1 MVTTKLKTKP
11 VKRRKVSKLS
21 YGSRKV
27 DSDEINDKYNDV
39 KNDIENN
46 NIGITKLIKYL
57 KNKKIKLDLTVVLT
71 TLDNITIEIRGIT
84 DKLDYISRFIGILN
98 TYNSDNKATYD
109 RLEIGISA
117 LRIDI
122 VNLNLIR
129 NNTLPIDTYNFKVVD
144 PKIVF
149 PTLDNILNHNKAIL
163 AILSVKLVSSFGG
176 SKYDRNE
183 NLNLKT
189 LSDTISNLYEK
200 YSGYTTIQ
208 SEYVK
213 SDINNI
219 INKFNNNV
227 YVKTYI
233 SSLKDVIPNISR
245 NLNVSSQDIQ
255 SELNEIL
262 SNIEYQLNIESSR
275 SKNNRF
281 GNTSDIMAKEK
292 LVKEKEYIVY
302 LQNRMSEIIWEYN
315 SNPNEQTLKKTIV
328 ALNSICTSAK
338 TISNSTLLLRFDLCT
353 EVRKSIKDVTE
364 TLKTAQR
371 NLKTSKFGYVSDFNY
386 VKAMVAY
393 FNELDIIINDK
404 KNVITSNY
412 AFEMLNKLQV
422 DMQTFHSEYNV
433 TKSLNDNTTI
443 IDEMILTLT
452 NNIHDQVNYILS
464 SCYSDGYKCDI
475 SQIKSMIQDLVNKTL
490 LTLTGKRSTSNSI
503 ATRMIKSIFGI

>member
-46 NIGITKLIKYL
+46 NTGITKLIKYL

-71 TLDNITIEIRGIT
+71 ALDNITIEIRGIT

-163 AILSVKLVSSFGG
+163 AILSVKLVSSFGFNT
-176 SKYDRNE
+176 YRN
-183 NLNLKT
+183 
-189 LSDTISNLYEK
+189 
-200 YSGYTTIQ
+200 
-208 SEYVK
+208 
-213 SDINNI
+213 
-219 INKFNNNV
+219 NKF
-227 YVKTYI
+227 
-233 SSLKDVIPNISR
+233 
-245 NLNVSSQDIQ
+245 
-255 SELNEIL
+255 
-262 SNIEYQLNIESSR
+262 
-275 SKNNRF
+275 
-281 GNTSDIMAKEK
+281 GNPSDIMAKEK
-292 LVKEKEYIVY
+292 LAKEKEYIVY
-302 LQNRMSEIIWEYN
+302 LQNKMSDIIWKYN
-315 SNPNEQTLKKTIV
+315 SNPNEQTLKNTIV

-338 TISNSTLLLRFDLCT
+338 TISNSILLLRFDLCT
-353 EVRKSIKDVTE
+353 EVRNSIADVTE

-386 VKAMVAY
+386 VKDMVTY
-393 FNELDIIINDK
+393 FNDLDIIINDK

-422 DMQTFHSEYNV
+422 DMQTLHSEYNV

>member
-163 AILSVKLVSSFGG
+163 AILSVKLVSSFGFNT
-176 SKYDRNE
+176 YRN
-183 NLNLKT
+183 
-189 LSDTISNLYEK
+189 
-200 YSGYTTIQ
+200 
-208 SEYVK
+208 
-213 SDINNI
+213 
-219 INKFNNNV
+219 NKF
-227 YVKTYI
+227 
-233 SSLKDVIPNISR
+233 
-245 NLNVSSQDIQ
+245 
-255 SELNEIL
+255 
-262 SNIEYQLNIESSR
+262 
-275 SKNNRF
+275 
-281 GNTSDIMAKEK
+281 GNPSDIMAKEK
-292 LVKEKEYIVY
+292 LAKEKEYIVY
-302 LQNRMSEIIWEYN
+302 LQNKMSDIIWKYN
-315 SNPNEQTLKKTIV
+315 SNPNEQTLKNTIV

-338 TISNSTLLLRFDLCT
+338 TISNSILLLRFDLCT
-353 EVRKSIKDVTE
+353 EVRNSIADVTE

-386 VKAMVAY
+386 VKDMVTY
-393 FNELDIIINDK
+393 FNDLDIIINDK

-422 DMQTFHSEYNV
+422 DMQTLHSEYNV

>member
-46 NIGITKLIKYL
+46 NTGITKLIKYL

-71 TLDNITIEIRGIT
+71 ALDNITIEIRGIT

-163 AILSVKLVSSFGG
+163 AILSVKLVSSFGFNT
-176 SKYDRNE
+176 YRN
-183 NLNLKT
+183 
-189 LSDTISNLYEK
+189 
-200 YSGYTTIQ
+200 
-208 SEYVK
+208 
-213 SDINNI
+213 
-219 INKFNNNV
+219 NKF
-227 YVKTYI
+227 
-233 SSLKDVIPNISR
+233 
-245 NLNVSSQDIQ
+245 
-255 SELNEIL
+255 
-262 SNIEYQLNIESSR
+262 
-275 SKNNRF
+275 
-281 GNTSDIMAKEK
+281 GNPSDIMAKEK
-292 LVKEKEYIVY
+292 LAKEKEYIVY
-302 LQNRMSEIIWEYN
+302 LQNKMSDIIWKYN
-315 SNPNEQTLKKTIV
+315 SNPNEQTLKNTIV

-338 TISNSTLLLRFDLCT
+338 TISNSILLLRFDLCT
-353 EVRKSIKDVTE
+353 EVRNSIADVTE

-386 VKAMVAY
+386 VKDMVTY
-393 FNELDIIINDK
+393 FNDLDIIINDK

-422 DMQTFHSEYNV
+422 DMQTLHSEYNV

-464 SCYSDGYKCDI
+464 SCYSDVYKCDI

-490 LTLTGKRSTSNSI
+490 FTLTGKWSTSNSI